1 MDSKTGPFGAMD
13 PTQLWNQWYEAGTKM
28 WNDVIQGRQESL
40 VDPYGL
46 YRQWFEGMEKA
57 RDMAIGSM
65 GSMSPM
71 NAIGA
76 MNPASNPML
85 ESMFNS
91 AFNPM
96 SAMMGMIGAP
106 AGANGT
112 GEGGALVIPA
122 AAGFDPGDVWRK
134 WSEATTDSWQKSADL
149 GSEMLSI
156 TPRWMEMFAQSRDNM
171 MAARS
176 FPKDPLEFAVQWY
189 NATSGPLS
197 EFVHDVIEREEFLA
211 QSSRYMRNYA
221 SLYKIF
227 SRNSEQCLK
236 FFQLPVRSDITRV
249 ASLIVGLEDKVDRIE
264 EAFEDFEYGYTQPA
278 TAEAVGALDNRF
290 TNIQRKLN
298 ENSRAVDE
306 AVGALDNRL
315 TSVQRRLTESAN
327 AAAENAA
334 GVATAD
340 SVDGLASRVDRVEGK
355 IDRVESKL
363 DQLLSALEN
372 VARNGRAD
380 GDATEVVTASSELPD
395 AAPEGQA
402 TDSAAE
408 PVAVAEIK
416 ATDAA
421 RRKAAE
427 LGVDLATVEG
437 SGSDGQITVG
447 DVREKGDS

>member
-1 MDSKTGPFGAMD
+1 MD
-13 PTQLWNQWYEAGTKM
+13 PKQLWSQWYEAGTKM

-57 RDMAIGSM
+57 RDMAM
-65 GSMSPM
+65 
-71 NAIGA
+71 GA
-76 MNPASNPML
+76 MNASSNPML
-85 ESMFNS
+85 DTMFNPNL
-91 AFNPM
+91 NPM
-96 SAMMGMIGAP
+96 AAMMGMIGAP
-106 AGANGT
+106 TGANGS
-112 GEGGALVIPA
+112 GEGGALGMPPA
-122 AAGFDPGDVWRK
+122 AGVDPGEVWRK

-156 TPRWMEMFAQSRDNM
+156 TPRWMEMIAQSRDNM

-176 FPKDPLEFAVQWY
+176 FPKDPLEFAIQWY

-197 EFVHDVIEREEFLA
+197 EFVQDVIEREEFLA
-211 QSSRYMRNYA
+211 QSSRFMRNYA

-227 SRNSEQCLK
+227 SRNSEQYLK
-236 FFQLPVRSDITRV
+236 FYQLPVRSDITRV
-249 ASLIVGLEDKVDRIE
+249 ASLIVGLEDKVDRLE
-264 EAFEDFEYGYTQPA
+264 EAFEDFEYGYAQPA

-327 AAAENAA
+327 AATENAA
-334 GVATAD
+334 SVATAD
-340 SVDGLASRVDRVEGK
+340 AVDGLASRVDRVEGK

-372 VARNGRAD
+372 VARNGGAG
-380 GDATEVVTASSELPD
+380 GDTPEVATASAEAS
-395 AAPEGQA
+395 
-402 TDSAAE
+402 DSAAE

-421 RRKAAE
+421 RRKAEE

-437 SGSDGQITVG
+437 TGNSGEITVG
-447 DVREKGDS
+447 DVRRKGDS